1 MAIRATTRV
10 ACLAVCLAT
19 VTELDLRGTPCPL
32 NFIRTKLAFEAVLPG
47 QVLRVV
53 LDPGEP
59 VQMVSEGM
67 VEAGARVALEPWA
80 PGDAAVVLVISRC
93 A

>member
-1 MAIRATTRV
+1 M
-10 ACLAVCLAT
+10 
-19 VTELDLRGTPCPL
+19 TELDLRGTPCPL

-47 QVLRVV
+47 QVLRVI

-67 VEAGARVALEPWA
+67 VGAGAAVALESLA
-80 PGDAAVVLVISRC
+80 PGDPAVVLAISRC
-93 A
+93 G